1 MVHAGAEQLPRAMR
15 NLPGV
20 DLCHVDRL
28 NLLLL
33 APGGHCGRFVVWT
46 SDAFAKLDAIYGT
59 AGSAA
64 LKKDYDLPRACMENA
79 DLARHINRDEIQS
92 VVRAAE
98 EDTQRPKAPKKNP
111 LKNLEAMLA
120 LNPYQ
125 QVVRDNE
132 MKAQK
137 TKKPKYAKQDL
148 SLIHLSEPTRKER
161 RYDSEV
167 IGKK

>member
-1 MVHAGAEQLPRAMR
+1 MG
-15 NLPGV
+15 
-20 DLCHVDRL
+20 
-28 NLLLL
+28 
-33 APGGHCGRFVVWT
+33 
-46 SDAFAKLDAIYGT
+46 AIYGT

-64 LKKDYDLPRACMENA
+64 LKKDYVLPRACVDLCHA
-79 DLARHINRDEIQS
+79 DLARLINSDEIQS

-137 TKKPKYAKQDL
+137 SKKPRYAKQD
-148 SLIHLSEPTRKER
+148 KAR
-161 RYDSEV
+161 RAASQAFYNQARVEGEV
-167 IGKK
+167 TL

>member
-1 MVHAGAEQLPRAMR
+1 MGEVIVARPGRPLRPLRGLDVGRVREARRHLRHGRLRRAQEGLRPAARVHGERRPRAPHQ
-15 NLPGV
+15 L
-20 DLCHVDRL
+20 
-28 NLLLL
+28 
-33 APGGHCGRFVVWT
+33 
-46 SDAFAKLDAIYGT
+46 
-59 AGSAA
+59 
-64 LKKDYDLPRACMENA
+64 
-79 DLARHINRDEIQS
+79 DEIQS

-137 TKKPKYAKQDL
+137 SKKPKYAKQD
-148 SLIHLSEPTRKER
+148 KAR
-161 RYDSEV
+161 RAASQAFYNQARVEGEV
-167 IGKK
+167 TL

>member
-1 MVHAGAEQLPRAMR
+1 
-15 NLPGV
+15 
-20 DLCHVDRL
+20 
-28 NLLLL
+28 
-33 APGGHCGRFVVWT
+33 
-46 SDAFAKLDAIYGT
+46 
-59 AGSAA
+59 
-64 LKKDYDLPRACMENA
+64 MENA
-79 DLARHINRDEIQS
+79 DLARLINSDEIQS

-137 TKKPKYAKQDL
+137 SKKPKYAKQD
-148 SLIHLSEPTRKER
+148 KAR
-161 RYDSEV
+161 RAASTAFYNAARLEGEV
-167 IGKK
+167 TL

>member
-1 MVHAGAEQLPRAMR
+1 MGSSVDSLAKTKDAVKLLAALGAQADTDKCADSKKLRAGKGKMRNRRYVGRKGPLLVHAGAEQLPRAMR

-33 APGGHCGRFVVWT
+33 
-46 SDAFAKLDAIYGT
+46 
-59 AGSAA
+59 
-64 LKKDYDLPRACMENA
+64 
-79 DLARHINRDEIQS
+79 
-92 VVRAAE
+92 
-98 EDTQRPKAPKKNP
+98 APKKNP

-137 TKKPKYAKQDL
+137 TKKPKYAKQD
-148 SLIHLSEPTRKER
+148 KAR
-161 RYDSEV
+161 RAASTAFYNAARLEGEV
-167 IGKK
+167 TL

>member
-1 MVHAGAEQLPRAMR
+1 
-15 NLPGV
+15 
-20 DLCHVDRL
+20 
-28 NLLLL
+28 LL

-64 LKKDYDLPRACMENA
+64 LKKDYVLPRACMENA
-79 DLARHINRDEIQS
+79 DLARLINSDEIQS

-137 TKKPKYAKQDL
+137 SKKPKYAKQD
-148 SLIHLSEPTRKER
+148 KAR
-161 RYDSEV
+161 RAASQAFYNQARVEGEV
-167 IGKK
+167 TL